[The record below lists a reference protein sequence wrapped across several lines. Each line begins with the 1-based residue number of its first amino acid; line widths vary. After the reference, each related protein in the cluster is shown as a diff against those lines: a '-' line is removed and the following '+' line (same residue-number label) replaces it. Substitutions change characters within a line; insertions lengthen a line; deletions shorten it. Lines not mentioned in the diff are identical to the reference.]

1 MEGTDWLDEGSTRA
15 GPIPHGDG
23 DHTPPPQSE
32 ILLRGEKHD
41 HVRYTPHPDRNAE
54 RSLLDVGCGRNSF
67 EKE

>member
-41 HVRYTPHPDRNAE
+41 HVRYTPHP
-54 RSLLDVGCGRNSF
+54 
-67 EKE
+67 